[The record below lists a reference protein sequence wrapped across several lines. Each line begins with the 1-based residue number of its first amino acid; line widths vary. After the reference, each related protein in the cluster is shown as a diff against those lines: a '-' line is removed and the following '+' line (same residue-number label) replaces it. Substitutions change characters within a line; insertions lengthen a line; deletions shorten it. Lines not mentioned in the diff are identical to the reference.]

1 MLIGSRFEMLGRLIP
16 GPIVQADWF
25 PVRVRWLSQADWFP
39 VRVRWLSVRGLRL
52 VLIGSR
58 FEGLLSAG
66 FRADSVRGLRL
77 VLIGSR
83 FEGLLSAGFRAD
95 WFPEPEPNPEPGTE
109 SDDLGADWLTEPG
122 TG

>member
-1 MLIGSRFEMLGRLIP
+1 MVDWPRASIDVDWFPVRDACEMLGRLIP

-66 FRADSVRGLRL
+66 FRAD
-77 VLIGSR
+77 
-83 FEGLLSAGFRAD
+83 
-95 WFPEPEPNPEPGTE
+95 WFPEPNPEPGTE

-122 TG
+122 AG

>member
-1 MLIGSRFEMLGRLIP
+1 MRAKTPKPRRRRSLVARWSIG
-16 GPIVQADWF
+16 
-25 PVRVRWLSQADWFP
+25 
-39 VRVRWLSVRGLRL
+39 
-52 VLIGSR
+52 
-58 FEGLLSAG
+58 
-66 FRADSVRGLRL
+66 RGLRL

>member
-16 GPIVQADWF
+16 GPIV
-25 PVRVRWLSQADWFP
+25 QADWFP

-66 FRADSVRGLRL
+66 FRAD
-77 VLIGSR
+77 
-83 FEGLLSAGFRAD
+83 
-95 WFPEPEPNPEPGTE
+95 WFPEPGTE

-122 TG
+122 AG

>member
-1 MLIGSRFEMLGRLIP
+1 MMVDWPRASIDVDWFPVRDACEMLGRLIP
-16 GPIVQADWF
+16 GSIVQADWF
-25 PVRVRWLSQADWFP
+25 PVRVRWL
-39 VRVRWLSVRGLRL
+39 
-52 VLIGSR
+52 
-58 FEGLLSAG
+58 
-66 FRADSVRGLRL
+66 SVRGLRL

-122 TG
+122 AG